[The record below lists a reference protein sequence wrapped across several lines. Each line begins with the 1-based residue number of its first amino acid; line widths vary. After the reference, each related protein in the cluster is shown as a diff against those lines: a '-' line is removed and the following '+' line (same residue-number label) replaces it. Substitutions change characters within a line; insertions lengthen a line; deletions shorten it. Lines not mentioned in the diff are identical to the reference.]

1 MKLKEIFLFEHYVI
15 VNNNTWSLTKNY
27 RLTEYD
33 KRKRLADL
41 KRKGY
46 EYDRKEKAYILESD
60 PVESVYKYAVVV
72 KKYYV

>member
-1 MKLKEIFLFEHYVI
+1 MKEIFLFEHYVI
-15 VNNNTWSLTKNY
+15 VNNTWSLTKNY

-33 KRKRLADL
+33 KRKQLADL

-46 EYDRKEKAYILESD
+46 EYDRKEKAYILELD

>member
-1 MKLKEIFLFEHYVI
+1 MKEIFLFEHYVI
-15 VNNNTWSLTKNY
+15 VNNTWSLIKNY
-27 RLTEYD
+27 RLQRYD
-33 KRKRLADL
+33 KRKQLTDL

-46 EYDRKEKAYILESD
+46 EYDRKEKAYILEPD

>member
-1 MKLKEIFLFEHYVI
+1 MKEIFLFEHYVI
-15 VNNNTWSLTKNY
+15 VNNTWSLTKNY

-33 KRKRLADL
+33 KRKQLADL
-41 KRKGY
+41 KQKGY

>member
-1 MKLKEIFLFEHYVI
+1 MKAIFLFEHYII
-15 VNNNTWSLTKNY
+15 VNNNTWSLINNY

-33 KRKRLADL
+33 KRKQLAEL

-46 EYDRKEKAYILESD
+46 KYNREEKAYILESD
-60 PVESVYKYAVVV
+60 PVESVYNYAVVV

>member
-1 MKLKEIFLFEHYVI
+1 MKEIFLFEHYVI
-15 VNNNTWSLTKNY
+15 VNNTWSLAKNY

-33 KRKRLADL
+33 KRKQLADL

>member
-1 MKLKEIFLFEHYVI
+1 MKEIFLFEHYVI
-15 VNNNTWSLTKNY
+15 VNNTWSLTKNY

-33 KRKRLADL
+33 KRKQLSDL

-46 EYDRKEKAYILESD
+46 EYDRKEKAYILEPD

>member
-1 MKLKEIFLFEHYVI
+1 MKEIFLFEHYVI
-15 VNNNTWSLTKNY
+15 VNNTWSLTKNY

-33 KRKRLADL
+33 KRKQLADL

-46 EYDRKEKAYILESD
+46 EYDRKEKAYILEPD
-60 PVESVYKYAVVV
+60 PVESIYKYAVVV

>member
-1 MKLKEIFLFEHYVI
+1 MKAIFLFEHYVI
-15 VNNNTWSLTKNY
+15 DGNNWSLIRNY

-33 KRKRLADL
+33 KRKQLAEL

-46 EYDRKEKAYILESD
+46 KYNRSEKAYILEPD
-60 PVESVYKYAVVV
+60 PVETVCNYAVVI

>member
-1 MKLKEIFLFEHYVI
+1 M
-15 VNNNTWSLTKNY
+15 WSLTNNY

-33 KRKRLADL
+33 KRKQLAEL

-46 EYDRKEKAYILESD
+46 KYNRKEKAYILESD
-60 PVESVYKYAVVV
+60 PVESVYNYAVVV